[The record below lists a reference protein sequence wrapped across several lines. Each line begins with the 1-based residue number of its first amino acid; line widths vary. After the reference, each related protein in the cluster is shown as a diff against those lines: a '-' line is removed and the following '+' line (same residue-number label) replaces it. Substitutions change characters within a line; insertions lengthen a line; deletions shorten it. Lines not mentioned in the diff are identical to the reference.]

1 MNISIIIPVFNGEK
15 YIERCIASIEQ
26 EKKYSKNIDVIVVDD
41 GSTDNTYTISESLT
55 RKYDNVRVFHKENG
69 GVSSARNYGLTVA
82 HGDFI
87 LFVDAD
93 DTLEEN
99 AILSIV
105 NEMDKYDADYY
116 LFSFNKETKR
126 NFIMQQH
133 YRDEGKTVDVEI
145 AYENF
150 FFDGNNGPWSKLFKL
165 SIIRQNELFFDETLK
180 IHEDV
185 VFCMRYLEC
194 CRSVRYSDKSIYTY
208 KYNES
213 GAVRNHKLEYISN
226 YSEVYYIW
234 KNYLKSHGLDNYLVT
249 LNESFVDK
257 MFIECVKLSKQG
269 KSSQVINMALDNR
282 FFNELN
288 EIKVKKI
295 RYKIEKQILI
305 KKLYWLFTF
314 LCK

>member
-1 MNISIIIPVFNGEK
+1 MGLKE
-15 YIERCIASIEQ
+15 AS
-26 EKKYSKNIDVIVVDD
+26 Y
-41 GSTDNTYTISESLT
+41 
-55 RKYDNVRVFHKENG
+55 
-69 GVSSARNYGLTVA
+69 
-82 HGDFI
+82 DFI